1 MSGKY
6 HLSSLKRLIELN
18 ESGNPFSVEI
28 TVVSN
33 GQEFEIGVVDKKQ
46 LDADEIDFRR
56 ITQGVAKTSLS
67 WPSDQ
72 VKSEDGRFYLALRT
86 DADGVECQVTLTY
99 LQPPSPSQPSA
110 VLAPQMG
117 ALGALGSPGAV
128 PAAGVSITRAGARA
142 PAPAKVEPNGTRRMV
157 AVAIV
162 LAIIGWFAWKHWDVL
177 SKVLGSDKVD
187 KPDAP
192 LAPAPPLGAGAQ
204 PLSETLAMPKFTFAR
219 TPASERA
226 AERTFE
232 RAPSERATSSR
243 SKPIGSRLAELD
255 I

>member
-28 TVVSN
+28 TVASD

-99 LQPPSPSQPSA
+99 LQPP
-110 VLAPQMG
+110 APQPP
-117 ALGALGSPGAV
+117 SPPSLPV
-128 PAAGVSITRAGARA
+128 IPAAGVSITRARA
-142 PAPAKVEPNGTRRMV
+142 STGAPAKTEPNGTRRMV

-177 SKVLGSDKVD
+177 SKVLASDKVAS
-187 KPDAP
+187 PAAPATAPALP
-192 LAPAPPLGAGAQ
+192 LAPAAQ

-226 AERTFE
+226 SE
-232 RAPSERATSSR
+232 RAPFVK